1 MKEIQELVRFIATFR
16 HKQVDILG
24 NEDSESKATQLFQL
38 IARNEINS
46 DEEAAQFLFGKNEKS
61 ELYRRFKSTFKD
73 KLINNLFFLDE
84 QHKDLHSHQRAA
96 LLVQRRWNAIN
107 ILYQQGQIKLATQM
121 AERLLP
127 LAQQYELTETAFLML
142 NNIKTYHATLSGD
155 LKKYQHYKQEWKQYY
170 DWLQWE
176 IQARDMYES
185 TRVHHVN
192 SEAFQP
198 EVAIQALNDYETLKP
213 ALSQPHSAELH
224 FLANMIRIA
233 AYVAQHD
240 YLPVLSACQESLDY
254 FRQKP
259 FEYRK
264 GISIMLDIKLS
275 MCIQLKRFEEGEL
288 AGHQA
293 LALNHPSS
301 MNWYLTR
308 ANQVLLALHCGRYQ
322 QAFEDY
328 VQAVTQK
335 GYSSIPNKIDEKFKL
350 YEAYLYLLA
359 SAEKIPGVGLADF
372 PSKHKFR
379 INKFMNEIPIFQK
392 DKSGLN
398 VPVIIVQILYLI
410 KEQQHDC
417 AIDKIKAIELYCH
430 RHLHRDNALYRAN
443 CFIHALIELPKAGF
457 HRHAFVRKAEKH
469 LKKLKDLPME
479 RARQSYIVEIIPFEL
494 LWEFA
499 LEYLPDTT
507 KVRKTRFFDKYEK
520 FNI

>member
-1 MKEIQELVRFIATFR
+1 MKEIQELVKLIATFR
-16 HKQVDILG
+16 QKKVDIVG
-24 NEDSESKATQLFQL
+24 NESSESKATQLFQL
-38 IARNEINS
+38 IARDEINN

-73 KLINNLFFLDE
+73 KLLNNLFFLDE
-84 QHKDLHSHQRAA
+84 QHKNLHSHQRAA
-96 LLVQRRWNAIN
+96 LLVQKRWSAIN
-107 ILYQQGQIKLATQM
+107 ILYQQGQSRLATQM

-127 LAQQYELTETAFLML
+127 LALQYELTEAAFLML
-142 NNIKTYHATLSGD
+142 NNIKTYHATQSGD
-155 LKKYQHYKQEWKQYY
+155 FKKYQHYKQLWQQYFE
-170 DWLQWE
+170 LLKWE
-176 IQARDMYES
+176 IQARDRYES
-185 TRVHHVN
+185 TRIYYVN
-192 SEAFQP
+192 SEAYQP
-198 EVAIQALNDYETLKP
+198 EVAAQALADYQELEP
-213 ALSQPHSAELH
+213 ALSKDHSAELH

-233 AYVAQHD
+233 AYIAQHD
-240 YLPVLSACQESLDY
+240 YPYVLLACQESLDY
-254 FRQKP
+254 FQQKP

-264 GISIMLDIKLS
+264 GISIMLDIKLAV
-275 MCIQLKRFEEGEL
+275 CTQLKYFEAGEL
-288 AGHQA
+288 AGRQA

-301 MNWYLTR
+301 MNWYLTM
-308 ANQVLLALHCGRYQ
+308 ANHVLLALHCQKYQ
-322 QAFEDY
+322 QAFDYY

-335 GYSSIPNKIDEKFKL
+335 GYGSIPNKIDEKFKL

-410 KEQQHDC
+410 KEQQHDR

-507 KVRKTRFFDKYEK
+507 KARKTRFFDKCEK